1 MDNHFIRMNKL
12 LLLNL
17 SVSSLGTQVQEGL
30 GPVKPA
36 GWERTQTVIDSPTKP
51 IANARGNGLQGNLE
65 MLFPEE
71 RGLNAR

>member
-12 LLLNL
+12 LFLNL
-17 SVSSLGTQVQEGL
+17 FVSPLRTQVQEGL
-30 GPVKPA
+30 RPVKPV
-36 GWERTQTVIDSPTKP
+36 GWERAQTVIDKPTKP
-51 IANARGNGLQGNLE
+51 IANGRGNGLQGNLE